1 MLKSFKRFRRDF
13 SRMTKAE
20 KANTIDLVLG
30 LGFAVVMV
38 TLGLIFCLI

>member
-13 SRMTKAE
+13 SRMPLAE
-20 KANTIDLVLG
+20 KANAIDLVLG

-38 TLGLIFCLI
+38 TLCLIFCLI